1 MYLQFSDELRSNI
14 RREMVN
20 AKNNLET
27 TSLATKEALEEAS
40 DVYNKALTLLT
51 NVNTLVAPTINIEK
65 LRNDAIVAGKHVSDR
80 GYLKYIE
87 F

>member
-1 MYLQFSDELRSNI
+1 MQLYTKIYFSDELRSNI

-20 AKNNLET
+20 AKINLET
-27 TSLATKEALEEAS
+27 TSAATKEALTEAS

-65 LRNDAIVAGKHVSDR
+65 LKNDAIVAGKQVS
-80 GYLKYIE
+80 YY
-87 F
+87 FN